1 MATGSTKRPSQ
12 PYESRSS
19 VGVTG
24 LEPATFRPPDGRA
37 TKLRHTPQTDLDS
50 LSDRP
55 GPPDQPPLPLA
66 IDAGID
72 ELRTAVAN
80 TVSWRSVQRALGRR
94 PDNGRVGRQL
104 RARCDRLGI
113 DYSHFG
119 RSTRWTEAE
128 IRRCI
133 PAATTWA
140 QVLTELGYAVDSGS
154 ARTPCGLT
162 AHGWRSMPAIWTGSP
177 SQRRVLSSTVGD
189 SISHRRV
196 HSSSLRL
203 WPSTAAACHGR
214 WSPRRTTCS
223 SRARV
228 LAYGGSR

>member
-1 MATGSTKRPSQ
+1 MGQGSTKRPSQ
-12 PYESRSS
+12 PRESRSC

-55 GPPDQPPLPLA
+55 GSPDQPPLPLA

-72 ELRTAVAN
+72 ELRTAVAS
-80 TVSWRSVQRALGRR
+80 TGSWRGVLRALGRR
-94 PDNGRVGRQL
+94 PDNGRAGRQL

-128 IRRCI
+128 LRRCV

-140 QVLTELGYAVDSGS
+140 QVITELGYAVDSGS
-154 ARTPCGLT
+154 ARDTLR
-162 AHGWRSMPAIWTGSP
+162 AHCARLEIDASHLDGPAFATKSPRVDGWRLHLASAGALIVAAALALDG
-177 SQRRVLSSTVGD
+177 RRVS
-189 SISHRRV
+189 
-196 HSSSLRL
+196 
-203 WPSTAAACHGR
+203 WPLEPA
-214 WSPRRTTCS
+214 PTTCS